1 MSEHKSVTVVSG
13 TNRPESHTAVLARFV
28 VGHLQR
34 KGVEAHL
41 VDLLEVNPGMLSVE
55 MYGETGQSPEVKK
68 IQDRCFVSQ
77 DRFIFLAPEYNG
89 SIPGVLKVFIDALS
103 VREYDS
109 SFFHKKACLIGVA
122 SGRAGNL
129 RGLDHLSDI
138 LSYLGVIVFPEKLPV
153 SRVFEFVEGGEL
165 TDEEVRKTIAKLV
178 DDFLKF

>member
-1 MSEHKSVTVVSG
+1 MVSG

-28 VGHLQR
+28 VDHLQK
-34 KGVEAHL
+34 KGVEANL
-41 VDLLEVNPGMLSVE
+41 VDLLEIDRSMLSVE
-55 MYGETGQSPEVKK
+55 MYEEAGQSLEVKQ
-68 IQDRCFVSQ
+68 IQDQSFVPQ
-77 DRFIFLAPEYNG
+77 ERFIFLAPEYNG

-103 VREYDS
+103 VRKYEA

-153 SRVFEFVEGGEL
+153 SRVFEFVEGGQL
-165 TDEEVRKTIAKLV
+165 TDEEVRKTIAKLI
-178 DDFLKF
+178 DDFLEF